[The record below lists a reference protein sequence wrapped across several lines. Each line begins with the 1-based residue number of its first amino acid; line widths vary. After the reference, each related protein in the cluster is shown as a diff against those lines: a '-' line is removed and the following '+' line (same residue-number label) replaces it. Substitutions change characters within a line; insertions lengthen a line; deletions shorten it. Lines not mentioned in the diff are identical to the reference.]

1 MPLVCLIKKNDM
13 NRYTIQLEVDEPTY
27 RNIKK
32 VEVKLKMK
40 NSSKSVFI
48 PFSKRQIKYQIG
60 KYLYQTHK
68 SLHR

>member
-1 MPLVCLIKKNDM
+1 M

-48 PFSKRQIKYQIG
+48 PFSKRQIKYRIG
-60 KYLYQTHK
+60 KYLFQKYK

>member
-1 MPLVCLIKKNDM
+1 M
-13 NRYTIQLEVDEPTY
+13 NHYTIQLEVDEPTY

-48 PFSKRQIKYQIG
+48 PFSKRQMKYQIG
-60 KYLYQTHK
+60 KYLY
-68 SLHR
+68 

>member
-1 MPLVCLIKKNDM
+1 M
-13 NRYTIQLEVDEPTY
+13 NHYTIQLEVDEPTY

-40 NSSKSVFI
+40 NSLKSVFI
-48 PFSKRQIKYQIG
+48 PFSKRQMKYKIG